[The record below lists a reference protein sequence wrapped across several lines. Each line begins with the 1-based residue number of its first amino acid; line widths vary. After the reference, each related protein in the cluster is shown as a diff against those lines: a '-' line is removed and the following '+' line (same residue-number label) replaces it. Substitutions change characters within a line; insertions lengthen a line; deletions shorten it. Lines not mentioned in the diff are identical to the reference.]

1 MREMPSKQYACSECN
16 LILPDPEDKK
26 EIPQCPYSPT
36 APVSND
42 WQGLVII
49 MNPETSEVGKRMGVT
64 RPGSYALKVNVR

>member
-1 MREMPSKQYACSECN
+1 MLEMVSKSYACGECN
-16 LILPDPEDKK
+16 MILPDPEKK
-26 EIPQCPYSPT
+26 NEIPQCPYSPS

-64 RPGSYALKVNVR
+64 RPGSYALKVNIR